1 MPILIDKNRPRRNTV
16 SDMKAIP
23 LLFVCSALF
32 AETPL
37 PALRVE
43 PALQSSILF
52 VKDAES
58 QPPLTAFLVE
68 LVRYP
73 GSYYQLG
80 EDGLLTQPVAPGAEK
95 KIPISNMTVG
105 AVPDYVH
112 LTAAIYADGTT
123 AGLPEKVTQL
133 VERRRAMLAT
143 ARELIGKLEKAK
155 AAGTSASAAAAD
167 LKQQAEALPAL
178 TRSTQNQQPAINQ
191 SAARTLTAETA
202 GQLGTHSLDETSTW
216 LRAIESRLASS
227 KPAL

>member
-1 MPILIDKNRPRRNTV
+1 MTKF
-16 SDMKAIP
+16 SIP
-23 LLFVCSALF
+23 LLFACSALF

-52 VKDAES
+52 VKDAAT

-73 GSYYQLG
+73 GSYFQLW
-80 EDGLLTQPVAPGAEK
+80 EDDLLTEPVAPGAEK
-95 KIPISNMTVG
+95 RIPISNMTVG

-123 AGLPEKVTQL
+123 AGISEKVTQL

-143 ARELIGKLEKAK
+143 VRELIAKLEKAK
-155 AAGTSASAAAAD
+155 ASAASAAAAD

-178 TRSTQNQQPAINQ
+178 TRSTQNSQPAINQ
-191 SAARTLTAETA
+191 SAAKTLTVETVA
-202 GQLGTHSLDETSTW
+202 QLSAHSIDETISW
-216 LRAIESRLASS
+216 LRAAESRLAAS

>member
-1 MPILIDKNRPRRNTV
+1 MTKSTI
-16 SDMKAIP
+16 S
-23 LLFVCSALF
+23 LLFACSALF

-52 VKDAES
+52 VKDAPS

-68 LVRYP
+68 LVHYP
-73 GSYYQLG
+73 GSYYQLW
-80 EDGLLTQPVAPGAEK
+80 EDDLLTEPIAPGAEK

-133 VERRRAMLAT
+133 VERRRAMLAAT
-143 ARELIGKLEKAK
+143 RELIGKLEKAK
-155 AAGTSASAAAAD
+155 SAAAAAAD
-167 LKQQAEALPAL
+167 LKQQAEALPSL
-178 TRSTQNQQPAINQ
+178 TRSTQNSQPAITQ
-191 SAARTLTAETA
+191 SAAKTLTLDVAA
-202 GQLGTHSLDETSTW
+202 QLGTHSIDETVAW
-216 LRAIESRLASS
+216 LRAAESRLASS

>member
-1 MPILIDKNRPRRNTV
+1 MTAPKFAL
-16 SDMKAIP
+16 P
-23 LLFVCSALF
+23 LLFVCPALF

-43 PALQSSILF
+43 PALQSSILY
-52 VKDAES
+52 VKDAPT
-58 QPPLTAFLVE
+58 QPALTAFLVE

-73 GSYYQLG
+73 GSYYQLW
-80 EDGLLTQPVAPGAEK
+80 EDDIITDPVAPGAEK
-95 KIPISNMTVG
+95 KIPIGNMTVG

-143 ARELIGKLEKAK
+143 TRELIGKLEKAK

-178 TRSTQNQQPAINQ
+178 TRSTQNSQPAINQ
-191 SAARTLTAETA
+191 SAAKTLTVETA
-202 GQLGTHSLDETSTW
+202 AHLGAQSIEGTLSW
-216 LRAIESRLASS
+216 LRTAESRLAAS

>member
-1 MPILIDKNRPRRNTV
+1 
-16 SDMKAIP
+16 MKAFS

-43 PALQSSILF
+43 PALQSSILY

-73 GSYYQLG
+73 GSYYQLW

-133 VERRRAMLAT
+133 VERRRAILAT

-167 LKQQAEALPAL
+167 LKQQAEALPSL

-191 SAARTLTAETA
+191 SAAKMLTTETA
-202 GQLGTHSLDETSTW
+202 GQLGAHSIDETVSW
-216 LRAIESRLASS
+216 LRATESRLASS

>member
-1 MPILIDKNRPRRNTV
+1 MTKFT
-16 SDMKAIP
+16 IP
-23 LLFVCSALF
+23 LLLACSALF

-52 VKDAES
+52 VKDAPT
-58 QPPLTAFLVE
+58 QPALTAFLVE
-68 LVRYP
+68 LVHYP
-73 GSYYQLG
+73 GSYYQLW
-80 EDGLLTQPVAPGAEK
+80 EDGVITEPVAPGAEK

-143 ARELIGKLEKAK
+143 TKELIGKLEKAK
-155 AAGTSASAAAAD
+155 AEGTSASAAAAD
-167 LKQQAEALPAL
+167 LKQQADALHAL
-178 TRSTQNQQPAINQ
+178 TRSTQNSQPAINQ
-191 SAARTLTAETA
+191 SAAKALTAETA
-202 GQLGTHSLDETSTW
+202 AHLGAHSIDEALSW
-216 LRAIESRLASS
+216 LRAAESRLAAS